1 MIKEILF
8 VPHSHT
14 DIGYTHPQPVI
25 LELHRRFL
33 EQALDITEETAD
45 RQDGSAFKWMIEVTG
60 TAIDYWRWASG
71 SERDR
76 LVKAAQEGRVEVAA
90 MRWNQAQL
98 SDHHMLVEAMKPV
111 QELRDAGIPIR
122 HAMNTDVNGLN
133 WGVVDILSDFGI
145 DTLSMAINEHFGY
158 AVRPRPQAFNWRS
171 ASGRKV
177 LVYNG
182 LMYGVTV
189 SGWLGIPHTPERT
202 RGAVPRLVELLEQ
215 RGYPHDLLIMQA
227 TNVHIHDNA
236 PPNPALPDYIRR
248 FNGESDRIKLRI
260 ATMSEAFA
268 ALRSED
274 LSGIPTIEGDWPD
287 WWTFGA
293 GSTARETAVA
303 LSGQRALRDAQQ
315 VQSWRADRSVRS
327 RDLEREAAEALALY
341 VEHTYTSDSA
351 TKKPDNLESLNQIH
365 WKKNLAYEGFS
376 LARMLRRDGLHQL
389 ASLHAGDQPAGL
401 FYNPLPFPVSRS
413 VRIPK
418 PELTEVLL
426 EPWSNMLQRQD
437 KIFGEVLDEETVSV
451 SVDLPAL
458 GYAIV
463 PQLDFKPRPGKLDAS
478 EGHLANERVE
488 VHFDSIGGGVT
499 SLRVDGAERISG
511 WDFRFGVPVLEAPET
526 GARTAI
532 YGPPRFADLEH
543 ALDLHQDW
551 HTDWIARRSAAILQE
566 TRVRHGKGHCEV
578 IQQFAHANGERVS
591 VIYRLSP
598 GDAGLTIETLID
610 KKRITAPHAHY
621 LPLPLALSDD
631 WTTHYETAGASV
643 ELDREQLTGGN
654 RHFVTTQRYLRMQD
668 HERGV
673 TFATPDL
680 PLFQVGGF
688 TFGRH
693 VAGEVKRDHPVLLAW
708 LNNNYWDTNFEISQ
722 SGPLRSRL
730 HLSAHESEPL
740 SRSIAR
746 ALPYVTEPHYHIMR
760 ATGPAEG
767 CLFEIDT
774 DGLLITGM
782 ERSDQLVR
790 LYVLNPDDETRTLH
804 LGSAALTLRAAN
816 LIQLDGAITGE
827 CPIAEGGLSVPVA
840 GRDWIGL
847 EVEVT

>member
-33 EQALDITEETAD
+33 EQALDMTEETAE
-45 RQDGSAFKWMIEVTG
+45 RSDGSAFKWMVEVTG
-60 TAIDYWRWASG
+60 TAIDFWRRASG

-76 LVKAAQEGRVEVAA
+76 FVRATQEGRVEVAA

-98 SDHHMLVEAMKPV
+98 SDHHMLIEAMSTAE
-111 QELRDAGIPIR
+111 ELREAGIPIR

-133 WGVVDILSDFGI
+133 WGVVDILSDNGI
-145 DTLSMAINEHFGY
+145 ETMSMAINEHFGY

-171 ASGRKV
+171 ASGRQV

-189 SGWLGIPHTPERT
+189 SSWLGIPHDPERT
-202 RGAVPRLVELLEQ
+202 RRAVPRLAELLEQ

-236 PPNPALPDYIRR
+236 PPNPALPDYIRQ
-248 FNGESDRIKLRI
+248 FNAESEGIKLRI

-268 ALRSED
+268 ALKTED
-274 LSGIPTIEGDWPD
+274 LVAIPTLTGDWPD
-287 WWTFGA
+287 WWTFGS

-315 VQSWRADRSVRS
+315 VLSWRAEREPRS
-327 RDLEREAAEALALY
+327 RDLERESAEALALY

-351 TKKPDNLESLNQIH
+351 AKKPDNLESLNQIH
-365 WKKNLAYEGFS
+365 WKKNLAYEGLS
-376 LARMLRRDGLHQL
+376 LARMLRRDGLHHL
-389 ASLHAGDQPAGL
+389 ASRHAGDEPAGL

-413 VRIPK
+413 VRIPRTD
-418 PELTEVLL
+418 LTQVLL

-437 KIFGEVLDEETVSV
+437 KIFGEALDEETVSV
-451 SVDLPAL
+451 ALDLPAL

-463 PQLDFKPRPGKLDAS
+463 PQSAFRSRPGRLEAS
-478 EGHLANERVE
+478 EGHLENEHVE
-488 VHFDSIGGGVT
+488 VRFDSISGGVA
-499 SLRVDGAERISG
+499 SLLVDGIERISN
-511 WDFRFGVPVLEAPET
+511 WDFRFGVPVLESPET
-526 GARTAI
+526 GFRTAI

-551 HTDWIARRSAAILQE
+551 HTDWIACRQAATLKE
-566 TRVRHGKGHCEV
+566 ARVRHGKGHCEV
-578 IQQFAHANGERVS
+578 IQDFAHSNGEGVS
-591 VIYRLSP
+591 VIYRLSA
-598 GDAGLTIETLID
+598 GEAGLTIETVVN
-610 KKRITAPHAHY
+610 KKRITTPHAHY
-621 LPLPLALSDD
+621 LPLPLALSEG

-668 HERGV
+668 QGHGV

-693 VAGEVKRDHPVLLAW
+693 VGGEVKREHPVLLAW
-708 LNNNYWDTNFEISQ
+708 LNNNYWDTNFEVSQ

-730 HLSAHESEPL
+730 HMVSHQSEPL

-746 ALPYVTEPHYHIMR
+746 ALPFVVEPQYHIMR
-760 ATGPAEG
+760 SAGPASASLIEVN
-767 CLFEIDT
+767 T
-774 DGLLITGM
+774 DGLLITGV
-782 ERSDQLVR
+782 ERSDQTLR
-790 LYVLNPDDETRTLH
+790 LFVLNPDDETRTLR
-804 LGSAALTLRAAN
+804 LGKAALTPRKAKQ
-816 LIQLDGAITGE
+816 IQLNGAAVDD
-827 CPIAEGGLSVPVA
+827 CPVINCALSLAVA
-840 GRDWIGL
+840 GRDWVGL
-847 EVEVT
+847 EIEVI